1 MKNSYTI
8 SLAIVKEA
16 DEYPIGNC
24 SRVVFQRRIKVTSN
38 GYAILRITNNSNNPK
53 DAFSP
58 DNSNDP
64 YDKRISKPGDMTR

>member
-1 MKNSYTI
+1 M
-8 SLAIVKEA
+8 AIVKEA

-38 GYAILRITNNSNNPK
+38 GYAILRITKNSNNPK